1 MATLPQHRIEEQKD
15 NPIVAALIKF
25 VTDVLK
31 RSLDDISN
39 WNVIAKEESG
49 YAEFS
54 VKFGDGTE
62 GYRGIIRQGLNGWR
76 VHTFQT
82 VMTITGMHPIVS
94 MEAHFIPKETD
105 A

>member
-39 WNVIAKEESG
+39 WNVIAKEDSG
-49 YAEFS
+49 YGEFS

-62 GYRGIIRQGLNGWR
+62 GYRGTIRQGLDGWR
-76 VHTFQT
+76 VHTFQA
-82 VMTITGMHPIVS
+82 VMTVTSFSPTISV
-94 MEAHFIPKETD
+94 EANRPKETG